1 MFRVLAAIQTMGE
14 DAVKTKIFS
23 KPTYVGDPM
32 NIVRILNA
40 KGSQEI
46 LIIDIDSTK
55 SNQINLNLIND
66 ISEESTVPFTY
77 SGGINEVSQVL
88 SLMASGVERI
98 GINSLFYENPQ
109 KVKEISEIIGSSSIA
124 FSLDLECDEESNWH
138 PLVRGG
144 TKRVSKDINQIIEDA
159 VSLNVGEIHIKIK
172 NIDGTDGRNS
182 IAFLD
187 SFFNSFDFSNVKKEM
202 QVLISSGVR
211 TESIIEECRDAYK
224 VDGVILGS
232 QICFTNDDNSGI
244 LIRYPDKFRI
254 G

>member
-1 MFRVLAAIQTMGE
+1 
-14 DAVKTKIFS
+14 
-23 KPTYVGDPM
+23 
-32 NIVRILNA
+32 
-40 KGSQEI
+40 
-46 LIIDIDSTK
+46 
-55 SNQINLNLIND
+55 
-66 ISEESTVPFTY
+66 
-77 SGGINEVSQVL
+77 
-88 SLMASGVERI
+88 
-98 GINSLFYENPQ
+98 
-109 KVKEISEIIGSSSIA
+109 
-124 FSLDLECDEESNWH
+124 
-138 PLVRGG
+138 
-144 TKRVSKDINQIIEDA
+144 VSKDINQIIEDA